1 MKPTDPQFSSETD
14 EGTDSSSFSA
24 IALVG
29 LLMSLVGIFSLA
41 YVQTLPL
48 AILGSLFGGY
58 ALLFSARFHLS
69 FLSRVL
75 GVLAVV
81 VGVTVLSWGLFLRYF
96 HTDYELVQAR
106 KVAEQYLDSLSKKDL
121 DAVFYLVGFQFEGDK
136 PPSFVQP
143 ETELQRAK
151 KRLATDTAHVEIQ
164 NRRSPAKWT
173 FVSLDGESLGTVGY
187 TYKLKY
193 RDDGQTN
200 PPSYFVYARKDATR
214 YDNKPEVHW
223 YVDNLEVAK

>member
-1 MKPTDPQFSSETD
+1 MEPNDPQFSSESD
-14 EGTDSSSFSA
+14 EGTDSTAFSA
-24 IALVG
+24 VALVG
-29 LLMSLVGIFSLA
+29 FLMSLVGIFSLG
-41 YVQTLPL
+41 YVQTLPV
-48 AILGSLFGGY
+48 AILGSLFGVY
-58 ALLFSARFHLS
+58 ALLFSERFHLS

-75 GVLAVV
+75 GVLAVI
-81 VGVTVLSWGLFLRYF
+81 VGVTILSWGLFLRYF
-96 HTDYELVQAR
+96 HTDYELAQAR
-106 KVAEQYLDSLSKKDL
+106 TVAEKYLDSLSRKDL
-121 DAVFYLVGFQFEGDK
+121 DAVFYLVGFQFDGDK

-151 KRLATDTAHVEIQ
+151 KRLREDPAHVEIQ

-173 FVSLDGESLGTVGY
+173 FVSIDGESLGTVGY

-200 PPSYFVYARKDATR
+200 PPTYFVYARKDAQR
-214 YDNKPEVHW
+214 YDSKPEVHW